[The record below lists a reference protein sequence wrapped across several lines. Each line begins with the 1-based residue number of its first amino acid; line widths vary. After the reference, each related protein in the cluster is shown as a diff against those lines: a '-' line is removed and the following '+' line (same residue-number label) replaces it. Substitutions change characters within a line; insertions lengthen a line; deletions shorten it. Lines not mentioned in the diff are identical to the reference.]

1 MCQVFIKN
9 VFLFL
14 QSILCLKSSL
24 CLDFFLIFWYN
35 ALILCLQN
43 HDMKKILVL
52 ALGILGM
59 TFLFTGVASAQVA
72 QKKTFTITGYY
83 SPLPDQEYFLTGSYE
98 SEIRLNGRGTNGA
111 DGTPV
116 FPGMI
121 AAPKTMAF
129 GTKICIPQFGCGEV
143 HDRGGA
149 IVNQG
154 ERALAKHD
162 RLDLWLG
169 YGDEGL
175 RRALAWGV
183 RHLDCEMYDV
193 DAPVNVSVNFDV
205 PMPLAGIIALP
216 NRQTF
221 ANNLWKGVENEDVKK
236 LQEVLAKMSFYDGEM
251 NGKYDE
257 FVAEAVFNFQKK
269 YFILQ
274 SWDEYG
280 AGVFGPKTRKE
291 MENVLFHY
299 ETQEKIRE
307 MWESFHF
314 ENNITRG
321 QRNADVLKLQQ
332 MLVKTEYMDVLP
344 TGFFGPKTQDA
355 LISFQIDH
363 GIIEDKTSVGAGKVG
378 DATREI
384 LNQLLTENKER
395 IATEKLAMANYQK
408 NEQRFQVIVG
418 NMENVNTTPLALN
431 W

>member
-1 MCQVFIKN
+1 MFCFGRSFQV
-9 VFLFL
+9 
-14 QSILCLKSSL
+14 
-24 CLDFFLIFWYN
+24 
-35 ALILCLQN
+35 
-43 HDMKKILVL
+43 
-52 ALGILGM
+52 
-59 TFLFTGVASAQVA
+59 SAQVA
-72 QKKTFTITGYY
+72 QQKTFTITGYY

-121 AAPKTMAF
+121 AAPSTMAF

-154 ERALAKHD
+154 ERQLAKYD

-183 RHLDCEMYDV
+183 RHLDCEMYGV
-193 DAPVNVSVNFDV
+193 EAPIEVSVNFDV
-205 PMPLAGIIALP
+205 PMPLAGIIVLP

-221 ANNLWKGVENEDVKK
+221 ANNLWKGTENDEVKK
-236 LQEVLAKMSFYDGEM
+236 LQEILAKMSFYDGEV

-257 FVAEAVFNFQKK
+257 FLAEAVFSFQKK

-274 SWDEYG
+274 SWDESG

-291 MENVLFHY
+291 MENVLFHF

-314 ENNITRG
+314 ENNISRG

-344 TGFFGPKTQDA
+344 TGFLDPKHRM
-355 LISFQIDH
+355 H
-363 GIIEDKTSVGAGKVG
+363 GRPFRWIMESSKMNLLWVQGKWAIKHVKYGTNCSLKTK
-378 DATREI
+378 
-384 LNQLLTENKER
+384 NKSP
-395 IATEKLAMANYQK
+395 QK
-408 NEQRFQVIVG
+408 NKRWRNIRNKNNDFKSSWETWKIGIQINWFGIG
-418 NMENVNTTPLALN
+418 N
-431 W
+431 